1 MSIFHLI
8 LTFFFK
14 TSMNVTHA
22 MVSSMVVKEHVI
34 ILTEVI
40 NAVVQPDI
48 TLHQMEKTVQ
58 VKWVFPPVLK
68 LWLYFRKTK
77 VFRFV
82 FFSLSK

>member
-8 LTFFFK
+8 FIFFK
-14 TSMNVTHA
+14 TSMNVTQA
-22 MVSSMVVKEHVI
+22 VVSSMVVKEHVI

-40 NAVVQPDI
+40 SAVVQPDI
-48 TLHQMEKTVQ
+48 TLYQMEKTVQ
-58 VKWVFPPVLK
+58 VKWVFPPVFK